1 LLEYSMDF
9 FRIAA
14 RVSADYK
21 SVGEPIVPSDTFKKA
36 YEKVARKSEEAANAA
51 SESASDQ
58 DSKAQRNCVL
68 LYQKAMKDWQSV
80 PNAEKAKQMAHM
92 AWEHDQLLKK
102 LTGETFG
109 MRKVF

>member
-1 LLEYSMDF
+1 MNFL
-9 FRIAA
+9 RIAA

-21 SVGEPIVPSDTFKKA
+21 SVGEPNIPLDTFKKA
-36 YEKVARKSEEAANAA
+36 YTELAEKLEGEANAA

-58 DSKAQRNCVL
+58 DSKAQRNCVE
-68 LYQKAMKDWQSV
+68 LYRKAIKEWQSAGN
-80 PNAEKAKQMAHM
+80 PEKAKQMTHM

-109 MRKVF
+109 IPKVY